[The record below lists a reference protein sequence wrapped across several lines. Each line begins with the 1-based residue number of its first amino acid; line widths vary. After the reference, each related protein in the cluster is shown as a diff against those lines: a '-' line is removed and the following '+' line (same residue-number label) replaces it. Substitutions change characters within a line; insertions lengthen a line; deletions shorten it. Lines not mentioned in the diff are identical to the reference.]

1 MQIMM
6 SSTEALQIID
16 RSYAG
21 GSKPISINRRAADA
35 QSPDWWRTRGKTET
49 VEQARKRAALD
60 LYLHIASR
68 AADELPP
75 DVFPAA
81 FLFSDK
87 ARYRPDKGLI
97 KALLQIGAIEAQ
109 EINGELCFVLT
120 ASGQNN
126 FRNRA

>member
-1 MQIMM
+1 MQITM

-21 GSKPISINRRAADA
+21 ASKPISINTRPADA
-35 QSPDWWRTRGKTET
+35 QSLDWWSARGKPET
-49 VEQARKRAALD
+49 VEQARKRSALD

-68 AADELPP
+68 AAEGLPSG
-75 DVFPAA
+75 VFPAA
-81 FLFSDK
+81 FLFSDQ

-97 KALLQIGAIEAQ
+97 KALLRAGALESR

-120 ASGQNN
+120 APGQEIL
-126 FRNRA
+126 RNLA

>member
-21 GSKPISINRRAADA
+21 GSKPISINTRPADA

-49 VEQARKRAALD
+49 VEQARKRAALN

-68 AADELPP
+68 AAEELPSG
-75 DVFPAA
+75 VFPAA
-81 FLFSDK
+81 FLFNDK

-97 KALLQIGAIEAQ
+97 KALLQVGAIEAQ

-120 ASGQNN
+120 ASGQENLG
-126 FRNRA
+126 NRA

>member
-21 GSKPISINRRAADA
+21 GSKPISINTRPAEA
-35 QSPDWWRTRGKTET
+35 QSPDWWRTRGKSET

-68 AADELPP
+68 AAEELPP
-75 DVFPAA
+75 GVFPAA
-81 FLFSDK
+81 FLFNDK

-97 KALLQIGAIEAQ
+97 KALLQVGAIEAQ

-120 ASGQNN
+120 ASGHENL
-126 FRNRA
+126 RNRA

>member
-1 MQIMM
+1 MRVVM
-6 SSTEALQIID
+6 SSTEALQVIS

-21 GSKPISINRRAADA
+21 GSKPISINTRPADA

-68 AADELPP
+68 AAEELPP

-81 FLFSDK
+81 FLFSDQ

-97 KALLQIGAIEAQ
+97 KALLQVGAIEAQ

-120 ASGQNN
+120 APGQEIL
-126 FRNRA
+126 RNRA